1 MDKKEAKFV
10 LSAYRPNG
18 KDAGDSQISAALELV
33 NCDPDLK
40 KWFESEVKQ
49 DQMITDK
56 LKELRPP
63 SGLRTQILAGM
74 KVVESPPWWR
84 RSSIMALAASLI
96 VVFGLIFSWN
106 RPSYDSEFAEFR
118 ASAVSYAAG
127 FISLD
132 YFADDLSTLAGWL
145 KEKDAPAVTDLA
157 GKLESMPGIG
167 CRTMSWHGK
176 TISLICLQGDTVYH
190 VFMVDR
196 DEVSDL
202 PESDEPQFWEMKRRT
217 VVSWKD
223 SERVYIMVTK
233 ASADEVR
240 TFL

>member
-18 KDAGDSQISAALELV
+18 KDAGDSQISAALEMV

-40 KWFESEVKQ
+40 SWFKSEVRQ
-49 DQMITDK
+49 DQIIADK
-56 LKELRPP
+56 LKQLRPP

-74 KVVESPPWWR
+74 KMVESPPWWR
-84 RSSIMALAASLI
+84 RSPVMALAASLI
-96 VVFGLIFSWN
+96 VVSGLIFSWT
-106 RPSYDSEFAEFR
+106 RPAYDSDFAEFR
-118 ASAVSYAAG
+118 ANAVSYSAG

-132 YFADDLSTLAGWL
+132 FLADDLPTMAGWL
-145 KEKDAPAVTDLA
+145 KEKEAPAVTDLA
-157 GKLESMPGIG
+157 GQLESMPGIG

-190 VFMVDR
+190 VFVVNC
-196 DEVSDL
+196 DEVSDM
-202 PESDEPQFWEMKRRT
+202 PESSEPRFSEMKGRT

-223 SERVYIMVTK
+223 AERVYIMVTK

-240 TFL
+240 ALL